1 MGRALH
7 KTWAMGRNIPMPS
20 TPNRAGQRMTST
32 RTYLA
37 ALVIVTGAVLI
48 SGQYDVVLLPI
59 SNYGTE

>member
-1 MGRALH
+1 
-7 KTWAMGRNIPMPS
+7 MGRNIPMPS